1 MRIVVLDGHALNPGD
16 LDWSE
21 LRALGD
27 CEVFPR
33 TAPREL
39 VARAANSEVLL
50 TNKVVLERAMLE
62 ALPQLRY
69 IGVLATGYNV
79 VDVIAARER
88 GIAVTNVPDYST
100 RSVAQLTFALLL
112 ELSHGVGHHSEA
124 VRSGRWSSNP
134 DFCFWDTS
142 LLELDG
148 LTMGIV
154 GFGQIG
160 RQVVSIAQAFGL
172 RVIVNSRTRPAALPT
187 GVEWV
192 GLEALLRRSDV
203 VTLHCPLTPDTMKL
217 MNVERLALMKP
228 GAFLINTGRGPLID
242 EAALTDAL
250 NAGRL
255 AGAALDVL
263 STEPPPGSNSLL
275 SARNCFIT
283 PHIGWA
289 TKAARQRL
297 MKIAVSNLRSYLA
310 GQPQNVVN

>member
-50 TNKVVLERAMLE
+50 TNKVVLERATLE

-112 ELSHGVGHHSEA
+112 ELTHGVGHHSEA
-124 VRSGRWSSNP
+124 VRNGRWSSNP

-217 MNVERLALMKP
+217 MNAERLALMKP

>member
-39 VARAANSEVLL
+39 AARAANSEVLL

-62 ALPQLRY
+62 ALPQLGY

-124 VRSGRWSSNP
+124 VRNGRWSSNP

-217 MNVERLALMKP
+217 MNAERLALMKP

-250 NAGRL
+250 NSGRL

>member
-39 VARAANSEVLL
+39 AARAANSEVLL
-50 TNKVVLERAMLE
+50 TNKVVLERATLE

-112 ELSHGVGHHSEA
+112 ELTHGVGHHSEA
-124 VRSGRWSSNP
+124 VRNGRWSSNP

-217 MNVERLALMKP
+217 MNAERLALMKP